1 MRRVFTPLCQ
11 LSLTSPP
18 QGGRLVA
25 RSGDLPQTNIL
36 PGDAEGNFTD
46 NGGSELPTISPQVG
60 EMSQKRQRGVSATRH
75 AQRLLSLLC
84 VLLLAL
90 LPLPALAA
98 SKADVEAQFQTWI
111 QKDLWPEARKAGIS
125 EKTFQAAFA
134 GVMLNWDLPDLEPP
148 GFPKP
153 KEQAQTQAEFSSPAP
168 YFNEARLQ
176 KLTATGRS
184 LASQYG
190 PVLRRIEKTYGVPGP
205 ILLAIWGRE
214 TGFGAAKL
222 PNSAMQVLATKAF
235 MSTRKDMFRTEV
247 IAALRILDHG
257 DVTPDQF
264 KGSWAGALGQP
275 QFMPTNYLKYAVDFD
290 GDGHRNIWTSV
301 PDTLA
306 SIANYMV
313 QKGWQRGRGWG
324 YEVTIPQN
332 MSCAQEGPD
341 LAKPI
346 SQWASLGIKPVSGKA
361 FPADEMRASGM
372 MLVPAGRDGPEFIVT
387 PNFYVIKEYNNS
399 DLYGL
404 YIGNLAD
411 RIANG
416 SGAFQEKWGDVGK
429 MLRSDVANMQKV
441 LEHKGYDVGGTD
453 GLPGYKT
460 RRSIGQWQEKSGMKP
475 TCYPDSSMLGVLK

>member
-1 MRRVFTPLCQ
+1 MRRVFTPLCHFV
-11 LSLTSPP
+11 TSPP
-18 QGGRLVA
+18 QGGRLRAADFATYRRLEASAITVA
-25 RSGDLPQTNIL
+25 
-36 PGDAEGNFTD
+36 
-46 NGGSELPTISPQVG
+46 ISLAKTVPQVANLPPCG
-60 EMSQKRQRGVSATRH
+60 GDVPKGTEGGIFRH
-75 AQRLLSLLC
+75 ALPLFI
-84 VLLLAL
+84 LLLAL

-125 EKTFQAAFA
+125 EKIFQAAFA
-134 GVMLNWDLPDLEPP
+134 GVALNWDLPDLEPP

-153 KEQAQTQAEFSSPAP
+153 KQQPQTQAEFSSPAP

-176 KLTATGRS
+176 KLAATGRS

-324 YEVTIPQN
+324 YEVMIPQN
-332 MSCAQEGPD
+332 VSCAQEGPD

-346 SQWASLGIKPVSGKA
+346 SQWASLGIKPVSGKSL
-361 FPADEMRASGM
+361 PADEMRASGM

-411 RIANG
+411 RIAYG
-416 SGAFQEKWGDVGK
+416 GGAFQEKWGDVGK

>member
-1 MRRVFTPLCQ
+1 MRRVHTPLCQ

-36 PGDAEGNFTD
+36 PAETSNYRHGTKLAANNLPPCGGDVPKGTEG
-46 NGGSELPTISPQVG
+46 GIS
-60 EMSQKRQRGVSATRH
+60 RH
-75 AQRLLSLLC
+75 VLRLLI
-84 VLLLAL
+84 LLLAL
-90 LPLPALAA
+90 LPFPALAA
-98 SKADVEAQFQTWI
+98 SKTDVEAQFQAWI
-111 QKDLWPEARKAGIS
+111 QKNFWPEAQKAGIS

-134 GVMLNWDLPDLEPP
+134 GVTLNWDLPDLEPP

-153 KEQAQTQAEFSSPAP
+153 KQQAQTQAEFSSPAP

-176 KLTATGRS
+176 KLAATGRG

-214 TGFGAAKL
+214 TGFGIAKL
-222 PNSAMQVLATKAF
+222 PNSAIQVLATKAF
-235 MSTRKDMFRTEV
+235 MSTRKDMFRTEL
-247 IAALRILDHG
+247 IAALRILEHG

-313 QKGWQRGRGWG
+313 QKGWQRGRSWG

-332 MSCAQEGPD
+332 VSCAQEGPD

-346 SQWASLGIKPVSGKA
+346 SQWASLSITRVSGKA
-361 FPADEMRASGM
+361 FPSDELRASGM

-429 MLRSDVANMQKV
+429 MLRSDVANMQKA
-441 LEHKGYDVGGTD
+441 LERKGYDVGGTD